1 MSLLEIFKLAFQTV
15 RHNMLRSVLTLLI
28 IAIGIMA
35 LVGILTSI
43 DGIIYSMSSNFS
55 YLGANSFS
63 IDRKNENFRRHD
75 RGKQAKTALPVTF
88 AQATE
93 FKDRFSSKAL
103 VSISF
108 GASGNAVIK
117 YQNSKTNPTIRVRGV
132 DDIYFQVTGNE
143 IAYGRNFSNHE
154 QQYGINKI
162 IVGNDIVKTLFD
174 DQPLKSLNQT
184 ITVNDQKYQII
195 GVLKS
200 KGSSMNEGADQRV
213 LIPLI
218 KSKLEYATSESD
230 FDITVGISVAS
241 QLDLIIS
248 QAIGEMRIVRS
259 LKSFEENDFEVNKSD
274 GIITFLKDNTV
285 KLRTATIAIGLM
297 TLLGAAI
304 GLMNIMLVSVT
315 ERTREIGIRLAI
327 GAMQSEVLLQ
337 FLIEAIVLSTWGGII
352 GIFLGLGVG
361 YGVVQI
367 FELPYIINTQ
377 IILISFI
384 FSTLIG
390 VVFGYFPARKAARL
404 NPIDALRYE

>member
-117 YQNSKTNPTIRVRGV
+117 YLNNKTNPTIRVRGV

-174 DQPLKSLNQT
+174 DQPLKALNQT
-184 ITVNDQKYQII
+184 ITVNDQKYQIV

-213 LIPLI
+213 LIPLL
-218 KSKLEYATSESD
+218 KSKLEYAT
-230 FDITVGISVAS
+230 
-241 QLDLIIS
+241 
-248 QAIGEMRIVRS
+248 
-259 LKSFEENDFEVNKSD
+259 VN
-274 GIITFLKDNTV
+274 L
-285 KLRTATIAIGLM
+285 
-297 TLLGAAI
+297 
-304 GLMNIMLVSVT
+304 
-315 ERTREIGIRLAI
+315 
-327 GAMQSEVLLQ
+327 
-337 FLIEAIVLSTWGGII
+337 
-352 GIFLGLGVG
+352 
-361 YGVVQI
+361 
-367 FELPYIINTQ
+367 
-377 IILISFI
+377 ILI
-384 FSTLIG
+384 
-390 VVFGYFPARKAARL
+390 
-404 NPIDALRYE
+404 